1 MATLKPTLTL
11 TSADVSE
18 NASLALSVTKDLTV
32 TATSAM
38 PTTISV
44 DATGANNIF
53 QASGDAQ
60 ARYIYVKHTGT
71 SDGTVTTTSTLH
83 IEKTDDSEIAKL
95 AADEFAFF
103 PSTSALQLQS
113 SSGNIIAEYAYF
125 TKG

>member
-1 MATLKPTLTL
+1 MKGWAPKGPLKYKGGGKAT
-11 TSADVSE
+11 
-18 NASLALSVTKDLTV
+18 N
-32 TATSAM
+32 M

-71 SDGTVTTTSTLH
+71 SDGTVTTASTLH
-83 IEKTDDSEIAKL
+83 IEKTDNSEIAKL